1 MMGIGTPRS
10 QSRIERPIAFL
21 RFKGVGAGNRAFG
34 LKFLRGSAKGAQIP
48 RGLSLTLIQS
58 QKAAAQ
64 APINPRR

>member
-1 MMGIGTPRS
+1 MAI
-10 QSRIERPIAFL
+10 L
-21 RFKGVGAGNRAFG
+21 RFKSVGAGNGAFG
-34 LKFLRGSAKGAQIP
+34 LKFLRGSAKGAQIL